1 MKLYHNLEQQTPE
14 WFLEKKG
21 VVSGTGLKSIVG
33 TPKARQDFFYEIIAQ
48 RLMVGV
54 LDSEESAIARGNR
67 LEPEARA
74 MFQLK
79 IGKRIIT
86 VGFAKSLE
94 SDFMGYSPDGL
105 VEDAQGTFETEDI
118 EIKCPQG
125 KNYVKAWLT
134 NKVPEEYY
142 AQVIQGFI
150 VNPKLQKR
158 YFVLYFPEIPSHPMH
173 VMEIRRSDVEQDI
186 RAYKHQEMLFLA
198 EVDHALKTLITI

>member
-14 WFLEKKG
+14 WFQEKKG

-33 TPKARQDFFYEIIAQ
+33 TPKARQDYFYEIISQ

-54 LDSEESAIARGNR
+54 LDQEEPPMARGNR

-79 IGKRIIT
+79 IGRRITT

-94 SDFMGYSPDGL
+94 SEFIGYSPDGL
-105 VEDAQGTFETEDI
+105 VEDEQGTFETEDV

-173 VMEIRRSDVEQDI
+173 VMEIRRIDVELDI
-186 RAYKHQEMLFLA
+186 KAYKHQEMLFIA